1 MELPMIFFTGRLTLR
16 ILLLLLSSV
25 FFFYMPDILD
35 VNHPGLGV
43 PYVCATCFLVFVALF
58 CKFPSMRPKKKKE
71 DVSRVDPQT
80 MIKRCNSPFV
90 PKCDSGRWSGVAFCP
105 YLYIFSLGTLECGR

>member
-16 ILLLLLSSV
+16 ILLLLLSAV

-35 VNHPGLGV
+35 VDHPGLGV

-58 CKFPSMRPKKKKE
+58 CKFPAVRSKKKKE
-71 DVSRVDPQT
+71 D
-80 MIKRCNSPFV
+80 
-90 PKCDSGRWSGVAFCP
+90 DSGAESAD
-105 YLYIFSLGTLECGR
+105 EDKKA